1 MIKREMH
8 QRKAAVKICDIISYN
23 LIYFFFLPVVKW
35 IRSSGLEFQKKI
47 KSKLLIRNY
56 LYQKA

>member
-23 LIYFFFLPVVKW
+23 LIYFFFFLPVVKW
-35 IRSSGLEFQKKI
+35 IRSSELEFQKKNKI
-47 KSKLLIRNY
+47 QIIN
-56 LYQKA
+56 